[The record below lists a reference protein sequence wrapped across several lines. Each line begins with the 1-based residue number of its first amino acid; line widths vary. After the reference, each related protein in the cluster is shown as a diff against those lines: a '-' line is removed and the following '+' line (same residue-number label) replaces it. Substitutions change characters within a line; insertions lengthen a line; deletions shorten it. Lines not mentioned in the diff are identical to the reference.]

1 MKSGNWLFDGPLSER
16 EAAEPFYFRL
26 LLNLASGMISSL
38 ANRPLSRNAETK
50 DFARPTSHPVRGWT
64 GKNKAFCSPGTQNGR
79 RVIKVY
85 CRPSFSPFPHIPPS
99 GGFCKVSNISM
110 HKIIMAVTV
119 DETFICSKLGAR
131 SFGDGSQGISKYKE
145 SNMGQVAGF

>member
-1 MKSGNWLFDGPLSER
+1 MSVARLVSLVCNGGQLHRGGRIQRGELFDAIKLFSFPVKSGNWLFDGPLSER

-38 ANRPLSRNAETK
+38 AN
-50 DFARPTSHPVRGWT
+50 
-64 GKNKAFCSPGTQNGR
+64 
-79 RVIKVY
+79 
-85 CRPSFSPFPHIPPS
+85 CRPFFSPFPHIPPS

-131 SFGDGSQGISKYKE
+131 SFGDGSQGICKYKE

>member
-1 MKSGNWLFDGPLSER
+1 MRPGNLPFDGQPSER

-38 ANRPLSRNAETK
+38 AN
-50 DFARPTSHPVRGWT
+50 
-64 GKNKAFCSPGTQNGR
+64 
-79 RVIKVY
+79 
-85 CRPSFSPFPHIPPS
+85 CRPFFSPFPHIPPS

-131 SFGDGSQGISKYKE
+131 SFGDGSQGICKYKE